1 MNKIRIIGL
10 IGGILAVLVALWAF
24 FLSLVFSDV
33 LRGFG
38 AYVNAPNYPLPQ
50 STAEL
55 MFIESLIVGAV
66 GLTSAALGIV
76 GSIIRKKRG
85 GIFMIVA
92 GVVSAVIS
100 PILGLLPLI
109 LLTIAG
115 AMALTEKPN

>member
-1 MNKIRIIGL
+1 
-10 IGGILAVLVALWAF
+10 
-24 FLSLVFSDV
+24 
-33 LRGFG
+33 
-38 AYVNAPNYPLPQ
+38 
-50 STAEL
+50 
-55 MFIESLIVGAV
+55 
-66 GLTSAALGIV
+66 LGIV

-109 LLTIAG
+109 LLTIVG